1 MKERRESPCQ
11 EAQRITHGAR
21 REAYGHPLDN
31 FGRTVAMVNAFL
43 ADKLIVP
50 ITEEEWGLI
59 NVLSKVA
66 RSANKLKRDNL
77 TDICGYANTVD
88 MVMEER
94 ERRSL

>member
-1 MKERRESPCQ
+1 MKQSVCQ
-11 EAQRITHGAR
+11 EAQALTHGDR
-21 REAYGHPLDN
+21 RAAYGHPMDN

-43 ADKLIVP
+43 ADKLIAP

-59 NVLSKVA
+59 NVLSKVS

-77 TDICGYANTVD
+77 TDICGYANTVE

-94 ERRSL
+94 KRRNK